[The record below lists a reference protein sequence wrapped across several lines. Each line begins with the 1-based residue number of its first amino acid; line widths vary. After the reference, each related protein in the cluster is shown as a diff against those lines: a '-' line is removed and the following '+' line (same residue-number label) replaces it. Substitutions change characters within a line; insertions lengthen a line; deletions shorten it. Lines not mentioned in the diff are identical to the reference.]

1 MHSSDLFTKF
11 KRLTPSY
18 GEILLKYR
26 KNIIGIDH
34 ISFHSLKKG
43 HHAFDKYNYALI
55 EKEKYEIPE
64 YNVKINCWKL
74 NDLINIGTN
83 NNSAHIGKYNKAYAE
98 NVNKSTAYGGNYSYY
113 SEYAHAYQYPGANSF
128 IIPKIHNSYYIG
140 YYTNQCDKINRMI
153 DNVDNTPFGEIY
165 TYNDYKYV
173 YDRNPYVAWT
183 MLFGNYINHVA
194 FEVDDIEKLTYKM
207 NRDGYRFQK
216 TENGNIFNL
225 SKDGKFMISR
235 VTSTNML
242 YNFVDGSQRIPY
254 TYIQLVERIDCR

>member
-1 MHSSDLFTKF
+1 M
-11 KRLTPSY
+11 
-18 GEILLKYR
+18 
-26 KNIIGIDH
+26 
-34 ISFHSLKKG
+34 
-43 HHAFDKYNYALI
+43 I
-55 EKEKYEIPE
+55 EKEKYDIPE

-74 NDLINIGTN
+74 NDLTNIESK
-83 NNSAHIGKYNKAYAE
+83 NNSAYIGKYNKAYAE
-98 NVNKSTAYGGNYSYY
+98 NVEKSTAYGGNYSYC
-113 SEYAHAYQYPGANSF
+113 SEYARAYEYTGANSF

-153 DNVDNTPFGEIY
+153 DNIEHNKFGELY

-207 NRDGYRFQK
+207 NREGYRFQK
-216 TENGNIFNL
+216 SDDGNIFHL
-225 SKDGKFMISR
+225 SKDGKFMNSC

-242 YNFVDGSQRIPY
+242 YKFVDGSQRIPY
-254 TYIQLVERIDCR
+254 TFIQLVERIDCR